1 MSSGIARA
9 LEEGVANDLRPALQD
24 AGKALENAVR
34 SVAHGAEGVAAR
46 TEATEADV
54 LGKITAIS
62 GKDADSAI
70 ATAESDATRTAG
82 NLEGDGNDLS
92 GAGHAG
98 QPSEGN
104 GATVTGGDPVD
115 VVSGQMIASQTDL
128 VVLGLLPLVLRRAY
142 ASAYLGGRLF
152 GSGWSST
159 LDQRMVIDS
168 DGIHYAGDDAQILNY
183 AVPTQPG
190 QQVLPADGARW
201 PLSWNRAA
209 DEITIEDPARGYV
222 RHFTTLGAT
231 RNRGTEIR
239 ALTAISDRNGHRITF
254 VRDEEGIPSEVQH
267 SGGHR
272 VAVDTAYTSAGWR
285 IEALRL
291 LDGTSGGQ
299 GTTIAGYHYDRR
311 GRLTGVTNSSGLPYL
326 YEYDD
331 HDRITAWIDRNN
343 HRYEYTYDDQ
353 GRVMRG
359 EGEDGLLSATFTY
372 DPGNRVTTVTDSLGH
387 PTEYHYDANQHVTKT
402 VDALGHETTTD
413 YDRHGRLL
421 SRTDALGRVTRFTLD
436 DHGQPTRIDRPD
448 GTTATVAYN
457 ELQQPV
463 RVIEPGGTQ
472 WRYSYDE
479 RGNLT
484 AVTDPV
490 GAVTVY
496 VYDERGHLCAATD
509 ALGNTTSYETDGA
522 GAIVRVVDPSGAVTA
537 IERDAFERPV
547 AVTDPLGGVTRTGWT
562 VEGLVAW
569 QTLPDGSRME
579 RSYDPE
585 GNTLRATDAAGNTLA
600 FEYGPFN
607 LLTAKVDAA
616 GVRHRFR
623 YDSEL
628 RVTEVVNPHDLV
640 WRYTYDA
647 VGNLTAETDFDQR
660 TVSYRHDA
668 ADQLI
673 ELVNGA
679 GQTVRVTRD
688 AAGRVVERQAGQDAV
703 HRFDFDAAGRLIRA
717 VGNDCVLE
725 YARDP
730 RGRVLTESVNGRVM
744 AHEYDLLGRR
754 VKRTTPSGT
763 VSHWTYDAAGR
774 AETLTGTGGALGF
787 QRDALGRE
795 TTRFLGPGAA
805 LTQSFDLRG
814 RLTAQAIWSYEQG
827 SAGSAA
833 GASGSDGYR
842 LLEQREY
849 TYRADGYPAAITDT
863 LRGTR
868 AYELDHTGRVTAVN
882 AAAWSETY
890 AYDAMGN
897 LTHATWPTDAAGGA
911 DAPADTGAADE
922 QGEREF
928 AGTLVRRAG
937 RTRYEHDG
945 QGRIT
950 RIVRRTLS
958 GQSRTWTYAW
968 DAEDRLTEAVTPDGT
983 VWRYRY
989 DPLGR
994 RIGKSRLSPDGSLAH
1009 ETHFVWDGTLL
1020 AEESLVDAQGAGTA
1034 TSWDWEPGTH
1044 RPVAQTR
1051 RATWA
1056 DDAPQAQ
1063 IDLAFHAIVTDLV
1076 GTPAE
1081 LVSPDGAIAWRSTTN
1096 IWGHVISVTSDGTEC
1111 PLGAPGQYR
1120 DEETGLAYN
1129 VLRYYD
1135 SASGSYASPDP
1146 LGLYPAANNHA
1157 YVANPLVWSDPLGL
1171 MPCGD
1176 QYVDL
1181 YHGTNSAGA
1190 AGIRANGVDPSFAP
1204 RPRDFGNGFYTTRD
1218 LSQAQQWASRYGSD
1232 AQVLHFRVKQS
1243 DLDALNSRTFTET
1256 DPDLP
1261 GFVRHYRSGATDTP
1275 YDMVEG
1281 PMLGNPRP
1289 FMRGAPPRWF
1299 GNQVVFFNGTGP
1311 LLDSALQP

>member
-9 LEEGVANDLRPALQD
+9 LEEGVENDLRPALQD

-34 SVAHGAEGVAAR
+34 SVAHGAEGVAGR

-54 LGKITAIS
+54 LGKITAIG

-82 NLEGDGNDLS
+82 NLEGDGNNLS

-115 VVSGQMIASQTDL
+115 VVSGQMITSQSDL
-128 VVLGLLPLVLRRAY
+128 VLLGLLPLVLRRAY
-142 ASAYLGGRLF
+142 ASAYPGGRLF
-152 GSGWSST
+152 GAGWSST
-159 LDQRMVIDS
+159 LDQRVAIDA
-168 DGIHYAGDDAQILNY
+168 DGVHYAGDDAQVMNY
-183 AVPTQPG
+183 PVPMQPG
-190 QQVLPADGARW
+190 QRVMPADGARW
-201 PLSWNRAA
+201 PLSWDRAA

-231 RNRGTEIR
+231 HGGDAEIR
-239 ALTAISDRNGHRITF
+239 PLTAISDRNGHRITF
-254 VRDEEGIPSEVQH
+254 VRDDQGIPTEVRH
-267 SGGHR
+267 SGGQR
-272 VAVDTAYTSAGWR
+272 VAVDTAYTPAGFR
-285 IEALRL
+285 VEALRL
-291 LDGTSGGQ
+291 LDGTNSGQ
-299 GTTIAGYHYDRR
+299 GTTIAGYQYDRQ
-311 GRLTGVTNSSGLPYL
+311 GRLTGVTNSTGLPYL
-326 YEYDD
+326 YEYDE

-343 HRYEYTYDDQ
+343 HRYEYAYDEH
-353 GRVMRG
+353 GRVVHG
-359 EGEDGLLSATFTY
+359 EGADGFLSATFAY
-372 DPGNRVTTVTDSLGH
+372 DPANRVTIVTDSLGQS
-387 PTEYHYDANQHVTKT
+387 TEYHYDANQHVTKT
-402 VDALGHETTTD
+402 VDALGHETTTEC
-413 YDRHGRLL
+413 DRHGNLL
-421 SRTDALGRVTRFTLD
+421 SRTDALGRTTRFTLD
-436 DHGQPTRIDRPD
+436 EHGQPTRIDHPD
-448 GTTATVAYN
+448 GTSVTVGYDA
-457 ELQQPV
+457 LRQPV
-463 RVIEPGGTQ
+463 HVTEPGGAEWQ
-472 WRYSYDE
+472 YSYDE

-484 AVTDPV
+484 GITDPV
-490 GAVTVY
+490 GATTTY

-509 ALGNTTSYETDGA
+509 ALGNTASYETDGA
-522 GAIVRVVDPSGAVTA
+522 GGIVRIVDPLGAVTM
-537 IERDAFERPV
+537 IERDAFGRPV
-547 AVTDPLGGVTRTGWT
+547 AVTDPLGGITRTGWT

-579 RSYDPE
+579 RTYDAE
-585 GNTLRATDAAGNTLA
+585 GNVLHATDAAGQTLA

-607 LLTAKVDAA
+607 LPTAKIDAA

-628 RVTEVVNPHDLV
+628 RVTEVVNPRDLV

-647 VGNLTAETDFDQR
+647 VGNLTAETDFDDR

-673 ELVNGA
+673 ELVNGV

-688 AAGRVVERQAGQDAV
+688 KAGRVVERQAGEDAAS
-703 HRFDFDAAGRLIRA
+703 RFEFDAAGRLVRA
-717 VGNDCVLE
+717 VNAGCVLE

-730 RGRVLTESVNGRVM
+730 LGRILTESVNGRVV
-744 AHEYDLLGRR
+744 AHEYDVLGRR
-754 VKRTTPSGT
+754 AKRTTPSGT
-763 VSHWTYDAAGR
+763 VSQWTYDAAGR
-774 AETLTGTGGALGF
+774 AATFTGTGGALGF

-805 LTQSFDLRG
+805 LTQTFDVRG
-814 RLTAQAIWSYEQG
+814 RLTAQAIWNYDQ
-827 SAGSAA
+827 
-833 GASGSDGYR
+833 GASASASDGYR

-849 TYRADGYPAAITDT
+849 AYRADGYPAEITDT
-863 LRGTR
+863 LRGPR
-868 AYELDHTGRVTAVN
+868 AYELDYSGRVTAVN
-882 AAAWSETY
+882 AATWSETY

-897 LTHATWPTDAAGGA
+897 LTHATWPADAAASA
-911 DAPADTGAADE
+911 DAADE

-928 AGTLVRRAG
+928 TGTLVRRAG
-937 RTRYEHDG
+937 RTSYEHDG

-950 RIVRRTLS
+950 RVVRRTLS
-958 GQSRTWTYAW
+958 GQSRAWTYTW
-968 DAEDRLTEAVTPDGT
+968 DAEDRLTQAATPDGT

-994 RIGKSRLSPDGSLAH
+994 RIAKARLNPDGTVAQ
-1009 ETHFVWDGTLL
+1009 EKYFVWDGTLL
-1020 AEESLVDAQGAGTA
+1020 AEETVVDADGAGTA

-1051 RATWA
+1051 RTTWA
-1056 DDAPQAQ
+1056 HDAPQAQ
-1063 IDLAFHAIVTDLV
+1063 IDVAFHAIVTDLV

-1081 LVSPDGAIAWRSTTN
+1081 LISPDGAIAWRSTTN
-1096 IWGHVISVTSDGTEC
+1096 IWGRVISVTGDGTQC
-1111 PLGAPGQYR
+1111 PLGSPGQYR

-1135 SASGSYASPDP
+1135 STSGSYASPDP
-1146 LGLYPAANNHA
+1146 LGLHPAANNHA
-1157 YVANPLVWSDPLGL
+1157 YVANPLTWSDPLGL

-1190 AGIRANGVDPSFAP
+1190 ASIRANGVDPSFAP

-1232 AQVLHFRVKQS
+1232 ANVLHFRVKQS

-1289 FMRGAPPRWF
+1289 FMRGAAPRWF
-1299 GNQVVFFNGTGP
+1299 GNQMVFFNGTGP